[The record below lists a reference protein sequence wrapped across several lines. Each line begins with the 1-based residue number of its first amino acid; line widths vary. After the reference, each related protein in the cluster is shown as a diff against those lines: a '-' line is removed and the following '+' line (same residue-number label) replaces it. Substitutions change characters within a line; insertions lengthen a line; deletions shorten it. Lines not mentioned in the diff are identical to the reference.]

1 MEMEGVQNGESQK
14 DGRQRAMDMA
24 SRIDDGMELDAT
36 PGCDRRPKLRRLEG
50 WTPAGERRGVQNR
63 G

>member
-1 MEMEGVQNGESQK
+1 
-14 DGRQRAMDMA
+14 MA

-50 WTPAGERRGVQNR
+50 LTPENDGYGVQNR
-63 G
+63 GWDGIGRHA